1 MALLLKAVNTVHELK
16 RKEFIYQ
23 LKKMDIFVI
32 DGVKVDEM
40 DYYQLRQALALA
52 RIRNEQ

>member
-1 MALLLKAVNTVHELK
+1 MTLLLKAVNTVHELK

-32 DGVKVDEM
+32 DGVKVEEM

-52 RIRNEQ
+52 RIRREK